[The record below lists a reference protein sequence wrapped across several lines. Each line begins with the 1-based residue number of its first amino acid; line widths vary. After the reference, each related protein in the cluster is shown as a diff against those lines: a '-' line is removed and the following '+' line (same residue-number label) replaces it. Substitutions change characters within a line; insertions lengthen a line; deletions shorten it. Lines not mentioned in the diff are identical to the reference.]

1 MGQKVCVFYIE
12 KMKDKPY
19 SHRKKNS
26 CRILRNEKAKS
37 LKQKQNLRPKYLTKP
52 FINS

>member
-1 MGQKVCVFYIE
+1 MKVEKVIKHGPKGVCVFYIE

-37 LKQKQNLRPKYLTKP
+37 LKQ
-52 FINS
+52 INRI